1 MAGAQTLP
9 LGTADQDEGRAQPF
23 SFSSPMSSTRQ
34 PSRPAKEL
42 THAASREQVVI
53 GKAHTEAAL
62 NLCYLIFACSHKA
75 LTNEMDW
82 QPSH

>member
-1 MAGAQTLP
+1 
-9 LGTADQDEGRAQPF
+9 
-23 SFSSPMSSTRQ
+23 MSSALLTGITFVYGTNVYVGIGRG
-34 PSRPAKEL
+34 KEL
-42 THAASREQVVI
+42 THAASREQETAVVI
-53 GKAHTEAAL
+53 GKAHTESAL